1 MAEPTLPE
9 ALRLE
14 LHDIESQVDFDTVK
28 HNDRPYIHVL
38 VAWAILSA
46 TYSVDDEASINI
58 LRHSQEKDIL
68 HLQFHLDDKQTL
80 DNLYSRVEEEL
91 AGGVKQFKDTESP
104 KGGIPKTLI
113 TTSLDSI
120 IYDFL
125 DESTYDI
132 AIAPSF
138 IACKDGKNGIRLNVC
153 SKSSLAKSELD
164 LVLARLN
171 NLFTQFHRSM
181 QTEIQKLD
189 YLIPSDKTDIAALN
203 ENIPS
208 AEYIFAHE
216 VSPIY

>member
-1 MAEPTLPE
+1 MAEHTVSE

-14 LHDIESQVDFDTVK
+14 LHDIEPQVDFDTVK

-46 TYSVDDEASINI
+46 TYSADDEASIDV
-58 LRHSQEKDIL
+58 LGHSQERDIL

-80 DNLYSRVEEEL
+80 ENLYSRVEEEL
-91 AGGVKQFKDTESP
+91 AGGVKQFKDTESSN
-104 KGGIPKTLI
+104 GGIPKALI
-113 TTSLDSI
+113 TANLDSVV
-120 IYDFL
+120 YKFL
-125 DESTYDI
+125 DESTYDL

-138 IACKDGKNGIRLNVC
+138 IACEDGKNGIRLKVC

-164 LVLARLN
+164 LVLARLD

-181 QTEIQKLD
+181 QEEIQKLD
-189 YLIPSDKTDIAALN
+189 FLIASDKTDIAALN
-203 ENIPS
+203 EGMLS
-208 AEYIFAHE
+208 AEYTFAHE